1 MRFLKIVN
9 TFVFD
14 FLNSGNFP
22 KINHS
27 RCQGEGRDL
36 PGMENIV
43 EKWCFSEGSICCSN
57 ISKNSLQFD
66 FSIESLAKIFKYLT
80 KFLGNLCISTN
91 PAVVSET

>member
-57 ISKNSLQFD
+57 ISKNSLKFD
-66 FSIESLAKIFKYLT
+66 FSIEFLAKIFIFFKVSRQ
-80 KFLGNLCISTN
+80 FLYIGKSCSR
-91 PAVVSET
+91 V